1 MIYDVII
8 IGLGPAGL
16 AASIYAKR
24 SGLKVLVLEAK
35 MPGGL
40 LNYTNVVN
48 NYPGFINISGPDL
61 ASKMY
66 EHFKSLDI
74 ELKNEDVIDIE
85 VGETKRVVTSLQ
97 SYETKN
103 VIIATGRTRRS
114 LNLPGESEL
123 RGSGISYCA
132 MCDGHFYKG
141 KDVAVVGAG
150 DSSLE
155 EALYLSQIVN
165 KVTIIVRGKV
175 LTGNKELV
183 QRVEQAKNIEV
194 KFGKNIVELISEDGI
209 LTRVKLDDESTL
221 DVSGLFVYIGFDPI
235 LPFKTDLGLENEK
248 GYLIVD
254 ENFETNQEGVYAVGD
269 IIKKKLYQIISAE
282 YEGASAASAIAA
294 KLTKKN

>member
-24 SGLKVLVLEAK
+24 SGLRVLVLEAK

-282 YEGASAASAIAA
+282 YEGASAASAIAE